1 MSSSNSQIGTGMYSV
16 CIPTINVVYK
26 EHEVRYWFGCNN
38 IGDVMRVDFA
48 PILNEEKKEFRQAF
62 VHFKPLYKT
71 DLVLNS
77 IEKDGSYRL
86 YLRQDFRSSF
96 SPDLPKKV
104 LNEYWILLKNNA
116 PVPETEQNIHQLAH
130 NAKLM
135 EEREIKMEERMA
147 KMEAKMLK
155 MEERE
160 ILMEMK
166 MEQMIDREGQQDSM
180 IEELFENIAKM
191 ETKMEQMEERESQ
204 MEERESQMEQ
214 MRDRAGEMDAM
225 MEQMHANM
233 TQLDAKMEKMSIMME
248 DTIELNTKMA
258 KIVEVQGVNIQ
269 ILSKS
274 LDMFSNKADLT
285 KEEFENEI
293 NNLKTDCDDRY
304 WRFSD
309 KFEEQLEQYARD
321 TRWLFDSSSKEIEK
335 VMEKN
340 NKTNED
346 IQFCIDQMYR
356 LKSNLGHTEDRIS
369 RIMDVIYYL
378 TEKIAGKDGAELKF
392 NLMKFNDTGCA
403 SSNDLPLSIDDL
415 V

>member
-1 MSSSNSQIGTGMYSV
+1 MSSSNSQTGTGMYSV
-16 CIPTINVVYK
+16 CIPTINAFYK
-26 EHEVRYWFGCNN
+26 EQEVRYWFGCNN

-86 YLRQDFRSSF
+86 YLRQEFRSSF

-104 LNEYWILLKNNA
+104 LNEYWILLKNTA

-166 MEQMIDREGQQDSM
+166 MEQMRDREGQLDSM
-180 IEELFENIAKM
+180 VEELFTNIAKM
-191 ETKMEQMEERESQ
+191 ETKIEQMEERESQ

-214 MRDRAGEMDAM
+214 MRNRAGEMDTM
-225 MEQMHANM
+225 MMQIHVNM
-233 TQLDAKMEKMSIMME
+233 TKMEMKME

-258 KIVEVQGVNIQ
+258 KIVEVQGINIQ

-274 LDMFSNKADLT
+274 LDMFSNKADLI
-285 KEEFENEI
+285 KEGFENEI

-309 KFEEQLEQYARD
+309 KFDEKLAQYARD
-321 TRWLFDSSSKEIEK
+321 TKWLFDSSSKEIEK

-340 NKTNED
+340 DKINED

-403 SSNDLPLSIDDL
+403 SSHSLPLSIDDL

>member
-1 MSSSNSQIGTGMYSV
+1 MSSSNSQTGTGMYSV

-86 YLRQDFRSSF
+86 YLRQEFRSSF

-147 KMEAKMLK
+147 KMEAKMTK

-166 MEQMIDREGQQDSM
+166 MEQMRDREGQQDSM
-180 IEELFENIAKM
+180 IEELFANIAKM

-204 MEERESQMEQ
+204 MEQ
-214 MRDRAGEMDAM
+214 MRDRAGEMDTM
-225 MEQMHANM
+225 MMQIHVNM
-233 TQLDAKMEKMSIMME
+233 TKMEMKME

-258 KIVEVQGVNIQ
+258 KIVEVQGINIQ

-274 LDMFSNKADLT
+274 LDMFSNKADST

-309 KFEEQLEQYARD
+309 KFDEELAQYARD
-321 TRWLFDSSSKEIEK
+321 TKWLFESSSKEIEK

-340 NKTNED
+340 NKTNQD

-378 TEKIAGKDGAELKF
+378 TEQIAGKDGAELKF
-392 NLMKFNDTGCA
+392 NLMKFNDTVCA
-403 SSNDLPLSIDDL
+403 SSHSLPLSIDDL

>member
-1 MSSSNSQIGTGMYSV
+1 MSSSNSQTGTGMYSV

-86 YLRQDFRSSF
+86 YLRQEFRSSF

-147 KMEAKMLK
+147 KMEAKMTK

-166 MEQMIDREGQQDSM
+166 MEQMRDREGQQDSM
-180 IEELFENIAKM
+180 IEELFANIAKM
-191 ETKMEQMEERESQ
+191 ETTMEQ

-214 MRDRAGEMDAM
+214 MRDRAGEMDTM
-225 MEQMHANM
+225 MMQIHVNM
-233 TQLDAKMEKMSIMME
+233 TKMEMKME

-258 KIVEVQGVNIQ
+258 KIVEVQGINIQ

-274 LDMFSNKADLT
+274 LDMFSNKADST

-309 KFEEQLEQYARD
+309 KFDEELAQYARD
-321 TRWLFDSSSKEIEK
+321 TKWLFESSSKEIEK

-340 NKTNED
+340 NKTNQD

-378 TEKIAGKDGAELKF
+378 TEQIAGKDGAELKF
-392 NLMKFNDTGCA
+392 NLMKFNDTVCA
-403 SSNDLPLSIDDL
+403 SSHSLPLSIDDL